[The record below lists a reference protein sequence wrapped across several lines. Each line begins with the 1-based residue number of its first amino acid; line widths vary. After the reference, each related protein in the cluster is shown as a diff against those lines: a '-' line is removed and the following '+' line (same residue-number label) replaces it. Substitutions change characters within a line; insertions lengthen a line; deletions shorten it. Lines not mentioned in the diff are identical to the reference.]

1 MCLRAATSEDDGS
14 KRRQA
19 TIPDVKKLPISI
31 AMAGCVAAV
40 ALPAAVMARPQT
52 TTPGVVYVV
61 KTPVDDKGIH
71 IPKDQFTRN
80 GVTRY
85 PRGAL
90 IRYEF
95 VNKGTKPYAVRM
107 WAADT
112 FVMKPGRK
120 TSMLV
125 NWAYRGDYTYAR
137 IYKGHQIRPVGKVI
151 IF

>member
-1 MCLRAATSEDDGS
+1 
-14 KRRQA
+14 
-19 TIPDVKKLPISI
+19 
-31 AMAGCVAAV
+31 
-40 ALPAAVMARPQT
+40 MARPET
-52 TTPGVVYVV
+52 TKPGVIYVV

-107 WAADT
+107 WAT
-112 FVMKPGRK
+112 ETVVIKPGRK
-120 TSMLV
+120 EIRLV
-125 NWAYRGDYTYAR
+125 NWAYRGEYTYAR
-137 IYKGHQIRPVGKVI
+137 IYKGHEIRPIGKVI

>member
-1 MCLRAATSEDDGS
+1 MKKTPLIAAT
-14 KRRQA
+14 
-19 TIPDVKKLPISI
+19 V
-31 AMAGCVAAV
+31 CVAAI
-40 ALPAAVMARPQT
+40 ALPVAVMARPQT

-80 GVTRY
+80 GITRY

-107 WAADT
+107 WAATT
-112 FVMKPGRK
+112 FVIKPGRK

-125 NWAYRGDYTYAR
+125 NWGYRGDYTYAR
-137 IYKGHQIRPVGKVI
+137 IYKGHQIRPIGTVI

>member
-1 MCLRAATSEDDGS
+1 MQEMKRPLIAA
-14 KRRQA
+14 A
-19 TIPDVKKLPISI
+19 
-31 AMAGCVAAV
+31 ACVAAI
-40 ALPAAVMARPQT
+40 ALPAVVMARPQT
-52 TTPGVVYVV
+52 TTPGVIYVLV
-61 KTPVDDKGIH
+61 TPVDDKGIH

-80 GVTRY
+80 GITRY

-112 FVMKPGRK
+112 LVIKPGRK
-120 TSMLV
+120 AAMLV

-137 IYKGHQIRPVGKVI
+137 IYKGHQLRPIGKVI

>member
-1 MCLRAATSEDDGS
+1 MEEM
-14 KRRQA
+14 
-19 TIPDVKKLPISI
+19 KKPLI
-31 AMAGCVAAV
+31 AVAALV
-40 ALPAAVMARPQT
+40 AAIALPAVVMARPQT

-61 KTPVDDKGIH
+61 PTPVDDKGIH

-95 VNKGTKPYAVRM
+95 INKGTKPYAVHM
-107 WAADT
+107 WGVT
-112 FVMKPGRK
+112 SIVIKPGKK

-137 IYKGHQIRPVGKVI
+137 IYKGHQIRPIGKVI

>member
-1 MCLRAATSEDDGS
+1 MSDMKTSLAVS
-14 KRRQA
+14 VA
-19 TIPDVKKLPISI
+19 L
-31 AMAGCVAAV
+31 VAAIAV
-40 ALPAAVMARPQT
+40 PAGVHARPQT
-52 TTPGVVYVV
+52 TTPGVIYVI

-71 IPKDQFTRN
+71 IPKDKFTRN

-107 WAADT
+107 WGT
-112 FVMKPGRK
+112 TTTVIKPGR
-120 TSMLV
+120 MEIRLV

-137 IYKGHQIRPVGKVI
+137 IYKGHQISPIGKII

>member
-1 MCLRAATSEDDGS
+1 MKKKPLIAA
-14 KRRQA
+14 A
-19 TIPDVKKLPISI
+19 
-31 AMAGCVAAV
+31 AGVAAI
-40 ALPAAVMARPQT
+40 ALPTAVLAARPQT
-52 TTPGVVYVV
+52 TKPGVVYVV

-107 WAADT
+107 WAET
-112 FVMKPGRK
+112 TSVLKPGRK
-120 TSMLV
+120 ASMLV
-125 NWAYRGDYTYAR
+125 NWGYRGDYTYAR
-137 IYKGHQIRPVGKVI
+137 IYKGHQIRPIGTVI

>member
-1 MCLRAATSEDDGS
+1 MKNMLAFSLALAAAAT
-14 KRRQA
+14 
-19 TIPDVKKLPISI
+19 LP
-31 AMAGCVAAV
+31 GAV
-40 ALPAAVMARPQT
+40 HARPQT
-52 TTPGVVYVV
+52 TTPGVIYVI
-61 KTPVDDKGIH
+61 KTVVDDKGIH

-95 VNKGTKPYAVRM
+95 TNKGTKPYAVRI
-107 WAADT
+107 WASDT
-112 FVMKPGRK
+112 LVMKPGRK
-120 TSMLV
+120 QSTLV

-137 IYKGHQIRPVGKVI
+137 IYKGHQIAPIGKII

>member
-1 MCLRAATSEDDGS
+1 MNHMKSMLAVT
-14 KRRQA
+14 
-19 TIPDVKKLPISI
+19 
-31 AMAGCVAAV
+31 V
-40 ALPAAVMARPQT
+40 ALAAAIAVPAAVPAQPQT
-52 TTPGVVYVV
+52 TKPGVIYVV
-61 KTPVDDKGIH
+61 KTRVDDKGIH

-95 VNKGTKPYAVRM
+95 INKGTKPYAVRI
-107 WAADT
+107 WAT
-112 FVMKPGRK
+112 QTVIIKPGRQ
-120 TSMLV
+120 TVRLV

-137 IYKGHQIRPVGKVI
+137 IYKGHQISPIGTII

>member
-1 MCLRAATSEDDGS
+1 MDHMKNMLAVSVA
-14 KRRQA
+14 
-19 TIPDVKKLPISI
+19 L
-31 AMAGCVAAV
+31 VAAV
-40 ALPAAVMARPQT
+40 AAVPATVVAQPQT
-52 TTPGVVYVV
+52 TTPGVIYVL

-95 VNKGTKPYAVRM
+95 VNRGTKPYAVRI
-107 WAADT
+107 WAST
-112 FVMKPGRK
+112 TLVMKPGRK
-120 TSMLV
+120 ETLLV

-137 IYKGHQIRPVGKVI
+137 ISKGHQIGPIGKII

>member
-1 MCLRAATSEDDGS
+1 MT
-14 KRRQA
+14 KR
-19 TIPDVKKLPISI
+19 IPLSVAI
-31 AMAGCVAAV
+31 AGCVAAI
-40 ALPAAVMARPQT
+40 ALPAAVMARPLT
-52 TTPGVVYVV
+52 TTPGVIYVI

-71 IPKDQFTRN
+71 VPKDQFTRN

-85 PRGAL
+85 PRGAI

-112 FVMKPGRK
+112 LVMKAHGGK
-120 TSMLV
+120 AQMLV

-137 IYKGHQIRPVGKVI
+137 IYKGHQIRPIGKVV

>member
-1 MCLRAATSEDDGS
+1 
-14 KRRQA
+14 
-19 TIPDVKKLPISI
+19 VKKLPISI
-31 AMAGCVAAV
+31 AIASCVAAV
-40 ALPAAVMARPQT
+40 ALPAAVMARPET
-52 TTPGVVYVV
+52 TKPGVIYVV

-95 VNKGTKPYAVRM
+95 INKGTKPYAVRM
-107 WAADT
+107 WAVDT
-112 FVMKPGRK
+112 GVIKPGRK
-120 TSMLV
+120 ATMLV
-125 NWAYRGDYTYAR
+125 NWGYRGDYTYAR
-137 IYKGHQIRPVGKVI
+137 IYKGHQIRPIGKVI